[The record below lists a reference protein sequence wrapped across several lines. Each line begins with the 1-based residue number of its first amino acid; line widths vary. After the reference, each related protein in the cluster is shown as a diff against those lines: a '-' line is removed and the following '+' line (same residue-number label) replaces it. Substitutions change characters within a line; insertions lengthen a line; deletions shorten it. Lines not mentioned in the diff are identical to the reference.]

1 MGHTCISLFFAPPSS
16 HCWMKAQMQ
25 KKWVWFKVG
34 GQTSQAKPR
43 HIKPSRPLLLEQVL
57 ICRDS
62 EMLQHRWTRSPL
74 SLSLT
79 HTNKHVPADLFCRCV
94 CAHLFDWSFHKPLS
108 QPGMNLRWV
117 RFYSVHRVCL
127 LAFVT
132 VGCFPKRQRNSTK
145 ISPYGTN
152 KVSNQLRIP
161 GVFNTVKA
169 RWEGGIM
176 SSPHNF
182 FQNSS

>member
-1 MGHTCISLFFAPPSS
+1 
-16 HCWMKAQMQ
+16 
-25 KKWVWFKVG
+25 
-34 GQTSQAKPR
+34 
-43 HIKPSRPLLLEQVL
+43 
-57 ICRDS
+57 
-62 EMLQHRWTRSPL
+62 MLQHQWTRSPL
-74 SLSLT
+74 SLS

-117 RFYSVHRVCL
+117 CFYGVLCVCL

-152 KVSNQLRIP
+152 KVSIQLGIP
-161 GVFNTVKA
+161 WVFNTVKA
-169 RWEGGIM
+169 HWEGRIM

-182 FQNSS
+182 FRIAHSNGSDLVLRCRVQLTDFFNHFADLWKFYLK